1 MHAVWLYEE
10 QWTFVYSVT
19 GKCLFVYL
27 IVDCSCGLKGWR
39 VRNVG
44 GEGREKGENKHCV
57 DKISERNQTETK
69 EKYVEEGRKKAEE

>member
-1 MHAVWLYEE
+1 M
-10 QWTFVYSVT
+10 
-19 GKCLFVYL
+19 
-27 IVDCSCGLKGWR
+27 
-39 VRNVG
+39 RNVG